1 MSTPRAIT
9 RRTLAC
15 RATPTSPS
23 SEALKGSDEMAIRS
37 LGMMGEDGRRTGI
50 FNMCHL
56 DFALWPSA
64 SLVIGSDRFSGS
76 VLSTPRAAA
85 PGRPPP
91 PPPPLRPGSRPPQT
105 TPPPVRSLHPKRG
118 PSEPVRGGRWMER
131 LCAPSVS
138 SASSGLGSE
147 SSAPG
152 VVGRPL
158 AARSRHSM
166 ISSRP
171 LPRSIV
177 AVSDFWRRA
186 TAGGRGGAWRRAIPG
201 RGR

>member
-23 SEALKGSDEMAIRS
+23 SALKGSDEMKIRR

-64 SLVIGSDRFSGS
+64 SLFKFSVASKLRAS

-85 PGRPPP
+85 PGHPRP
-91 PPPPLRPGSRPPQT
+91 PPPPLRPGSRPPQKK
-105 TPPPVRSLHPKRG
+105 PPPAHSLHANRPPAESVREGGWDGETLRTLGFVGQLRARRRVLGTWRRRQAFRRALQALHDLFAPPVAQRRLGQLLVLMRNGRG
-118 PSEPVRGGRWMER
+118 ERRG
-131 LCAPSVS
+131 
-138 SASSGLGSE
+138 
-147 SSAPG
+147 
-152 VVGRPL
+152 L
-158 AARSRHSM
+158 AARHS
-166 ISSRP
+166 
-171 LPRSIV
+171 
-177 AVSDFWRRA
+177 
-186 TAGGRGGAWRRAIPG
+186 G
-201 RGR
+201 